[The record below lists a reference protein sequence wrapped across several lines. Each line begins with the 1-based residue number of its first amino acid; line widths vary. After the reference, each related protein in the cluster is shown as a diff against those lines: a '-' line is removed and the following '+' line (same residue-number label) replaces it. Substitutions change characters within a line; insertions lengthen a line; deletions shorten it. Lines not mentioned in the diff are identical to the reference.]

1 MHARMGD
8 GVLVTRATPTGGAWE
23 DGQWVDFI
31 DPDTLAAWEARHGW
45 LPVVETPRPEDTE
58 TVKHDEAVVLVDG
71 VPTQTWTARPWTQ
84 AELAAQ
90 AKEKAREAARVEREA
105 TRAKVKAI
113 IADLA
118 SGEGPRPGRHRQ
130 DQRLD
135 HRRRHQGRGEGSQAH
150 RGRRHRPR
158 TFRAGPVMPTLARR
172 ALDHA
177 ADRAVAT
184 RHARHRT
191 DTTT

>member
-1 MHARMGD
+1 MHARMED

-105 TRAKVKAI
+105 TSAKVKAI
-113 IADLA
+113 IADLQAEKVRAQAVIDKTNA
-118 SGEGPRPGRHRQ
+118 SITGA
-130 DQRLD
+130 DTKD
-135 HRRRHQGRGEGSQAH
+135 VA
-150 RGRRHRPR
+150 
-158 TFRAGPVMPTLARR
+158 RAAKRIADAAIDLARFVR
-172 ALDHA
+172 DQ
-177 ADRAVAT
+177 
-184 RHARHRT
+184 
-191 DTTT
+191 